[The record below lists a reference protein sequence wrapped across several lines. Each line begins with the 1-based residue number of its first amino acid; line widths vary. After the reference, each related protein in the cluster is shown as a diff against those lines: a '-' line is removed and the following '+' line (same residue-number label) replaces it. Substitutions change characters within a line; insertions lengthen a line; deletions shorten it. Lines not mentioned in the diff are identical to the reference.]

1 MESDDILRHLSQFQE
16 FNREYKAIQKDI
28 SDYKKKHNKRLNEI
42 RGLIDESEKQIVE
55 YMKMNNHPGLN
66 YRGMLITLSKKPQGN
81 RLSVQ
86 KRKEKINSLFKKYD
100 IDTSD
105 PMYDDFQKIFLVD
118 KHKDKIKLHN
128 IKA

>member
-66 YRGMLITLSKKPQGN
+66 YRGMLITLSKNLKG
-81 RLSVQ
+81 
-86 KRKEKINSLFKKYD
+86 IGCLFKNGK
-100 IDTSD
+100 
-105 PMYDDFQKIFLVD
+105 K
-118 KHKDKIKLHN
+118 K
-128 IKA
+128 